1 MVGAII
7 QFLQS
12 REYLLT
18 VNCMAFSLSTSAEYG
33 TYNIDYNVSNTL
45 SHFVSPS
52 QWYSLFQDI
61 VHLGNFEH
69 VEILKHVLPRWLP
82 PTWHL
87 KIS

>member
-1 MVGAII
+1 MVGAIK

-12 REYLLT
+12 RAYLLT
-18 VNCMAFSLSTSAEYG
+18 ANTSAEYG
-33 TYNIDYNVSNTL
+33 TYNIDYSISNTL

-52 QWYSLFQDI
+52 QWYSVFQDM

-69 VEILKHVLPRWLP
+69 VEILKHVFPRWLHP
-82 PTWHL
+82 SWNL